1 MGARGARLRKHALQP
16 ARPLDRVAVRAFVAG
31 QTNTPDNLMRFIRHS
46 QQVRRPTPMPDLGV
60 SDEDA
65 RDITAYL
72 YTLR

>member
-1 MGARGARLRKHALQP
+1 M
-16 ARPLDRVAVRAFVAG
+16 RAFVAG